1 MKVICKKQLC
11 IVHIGMPKT
20 GSTTLQNTFFE
31 GISDPR
37 VCYGSLPHTNHSGLL
52 YSLFATNPE
61 GFHFLEKF
69 EINTPE
75 KLEALRADT
84 KNSLIEGFLNKKCS
98 IEILSGED
106 LFHLDKDGVGRLK
119 AFLDTYFEKTI
130 IVAYVR
136 PVKSFMESAFQQLVK
151 YHGDSSFDFKRI
163 YHPFKN
169 LKRYDEV
176 FGVENVKL
184 LKFQPD
190 NFPDGD
196 TVLDFCENLHI
207 EPMRATQKIANES
220 ISKEAISI
228 LFTYNCH
235 KKEKTDFGR
244 LQITVNH
251 ALVDAVR
258 SIGCERFLFSSVVV
272 NEILSNFREDYD
284 WMLSRLEGFDVSP
297 ERCDGGFNSELE
309 LMDYSTN
316 FIGNLLGLVDSRDVD
331 FEYVRHPQTVAKLVD
346 LLALKLHRGLVV

>member
-1 MKVICKKQLC
+1 MEVICKKQLC

-20 GSTTLQNTFFE
+20 GSTTLQNTFFK

-37 VCYGSLPHTNHSGLL
+37 VCYGSLPHPNQSGWL
-52 YSLFATNPE
+52 YSLFATNTQ
-61 GFHFLEKF
+61 GYHFLEGF

-75 KLEALRADT
+75 KLEAFRVKT
-84 KNSLIEGFLNKKCS
+84 KSSLIEGFLNKKSS

-106 LFHLDKDGVGRLK
+106 LFHLDKDGIGRLK
-119 AFLDTYFEKTI
+119 SFLDTYFEKTI

-136 PVKSFMESAFQQLVK
+136 PLKSFMESAFQQRVK

-176 FGVENVKL
+176 FGVDNVKL
-184 LKFQPD
+184 LKFQPY

-196 TVLDFCENLHI
+196 IVLDFCENLHI
-207 EPMRATQKIANES
+207 EPMRAIQKIANES

-228 LFTYNCH
+228 LFAYNFH
-235 KKEKTDFGR
+235 KEVKTDFGR
-244 LQITVNH
+244 LQVKVNYE
-251 ALVDAVR
+251 LVDALR
-258 SIGCERFLFSSVVV
+258 SIGCERFRFSSAVV
-272 NEILSNFREDYD
+272 NEVINNFREDYD
-284 WMLSRLEGFDVSP
+284 WMLNRLEGFDVSP

-309 LMDYSTN
+309 LMEYSTN